1 MTVKALKQA
10 FGQDLVVMTDVCLCA
25 YTDTGHCGVNHGA
38 EIVNDP
44 SVAALARMAVAH
56 AEAGAD
62 IVAPSDMMD
71 GRIRAMREALEAA
84 GLPNT
89 GILSYA
95 IKHAGAYYGPFREAA
110 DSSPKFGDRR
120 SYQMDPRNAREGAAG
135 RACWTW
141 KRAPTRSWSSRPCPT
156 STSSGGCGNRPCAP
170 SPPTTPPRNTV
181 RSRPPPGWAGWT
193 KPTCSGSTS
202 SPSAAPA
209 RTGSSPTRLA
219 KPFKSTGS
227 DMENANDT
235 LFQEALTH
243 FPGGVSSPVR
253 AFRAVGGTPKF
264 FRKAWGARFEDE
276 EGRRYVD
283 LCMSWGPL
291 ILGHAVPEVLA
302 AAREA
307 MEEGLTFGAP
317 SRREIILA
325 RRIKTM
331 VPFVEKMRFVS
342 SGTEAVMSA
351 LRAARGFT
359 GRDRVIKFEGCYHG
373 HCDGMLVKAGS
384 GLVTFGE
391 PSSAGVPKAFAD
403 LTTVIPLDDL
413 EALEPVFAKQGGELA
428 AVIIE
433 PIPANNG
440 LLVQDLAFLQRLREL
455 CTGNGTVLI
464 FDEVISGFRVAPGGA
479 AELFGITPDLVT
491 YGKIIGGGMPV
502 GLYGGRKDIM
512 AVISPDGPVYQA
524 GTLSGNPVAMAAGL
538 ATLEK
543 PPPTCTATWSTRAPA
558 GPPPSRRSPGCTRP
572 GWAA

>member
-1 MTVKALKQA
+1 MT
-10 FGQDLVVMTDVCLCA
+10 
-25 YTDTGHCGVNHGA
+25 
-38 EIVNDP
+38 
-44 SVAALARMAVAH
+44 
-56 AEAGAD
+56 
-62 IVAPSDMMD
+62 
-71 GRIRAMREALEAA
+71 
-84 GLPNT
+84 
-89 GILSYA
+89 
-95 IKHAGAYYGPFREAA
+95 
-110 DSSPKFGDRR
+110 
-120 SYQMDPRNAREGAAG
+120 
-135 RACWTW
+135 
-141 KRAPTRSWSSRPCPT
+141 
-156 STSSGGCGNRPCAP
+156 
-170 SPPTTPPRNTV
+170 
-181 RSRPPPGWAGWT
+181 
-193 KPTCSGSTS
+193 
-202 SPSAAPA
+202 
-209 RTGSSPTRLA
+209 
-219 KPFKSTGS
+219 
-227 DMENANDT
+227 NANDT

-291 ILGHAVPEVLA
+291 ILGHAVPEVIS

-359 GRDRVIKFEGCYHG
+359 GRDRILKFDGCYHG
-373 HCDGMLVKAGS
+373 HSDAMLVKAGS
-384 GLVTFGE
+384 GLITFGE
-391 PSSAGVPKAFAD
+391 PSSAGVPKGFAD
-403 LTTVIPLDDL
+403 LTIVSSLDDI
-413 EALEPVFAKQGGELA
+413 EAMEKVFAMYGSELA
-428 AVIIE
+428 AAIIE

-440 LLVQDLAFLQRLREL
+440 LLVQDSAFLNRLREL
-455 CTGNGTVLI
+455 CTRNGTVLI

-479 AELFGITPDLVT
+479 AELLGITPDLVT

-543 PPPTCTATWSTRAPA
+543 LTPNLYRDLEQKGAKWSAAFERLPGLHAPRVGSLIWPLFQKGVKRADA
-558 GPPPSRRSPGCTRP
+558 VDTGAITKFNRMHGLMLEQGIYLPPSGYEVAFLS
-572 GWAA
+572 AAHGDEELAHFERAVGFVAETLKNEA